1 MTSRW
6 PNKTGETPAKSDPG
20 VTATDMPG
28 GSSNPDA
35 SIETESLTNIM
46 GVPAFPRYMR
56 AASLE
61 EDQQGPGCANFA
73 RAALAERRGSDHPL
87 RKTGCPSKR

>member
-6 PNKTGETPAKSDPG
+6 PNKTGENPTKIDAG

-28 GSSNPDA
+28 GSSDPDA

-56 AASLE
+56 AAALE
-61 EDQQGPGCANFA
+61 EDQQ
-73 RAALAERRGSDHPL
+73 D
-87 RKTGCPSKR
+87 